1 MILNKSSYERGFAH
15 GCIFKS
21 MFIELESV
29 STILQVQNLLYAGL
43 EITLAE
49 KEHHLD
55 SRVYQLKNGQIW
67 RYLGVKKIVS
77 SLSFLG

>member
-29 STILQVQNLLYAGL
+29 STKIK
-43 EITLAE
+43 TFCT
-49 KEHHLD
+49 
-55 SRVYQLKNGQIW
+55 RVSK
-67 RYLGVKKIVS
+67 
-77 SLSFLG
+77 